1 LDVARAN
8 DGGSVPAASNA
19 RLKPHP
25 LPTDLIRFVRREQA
39 RTKTPGVALGILYR
53 GRAYVAGFGVTNVA
67 SPSPADHETLFQVG
81 STGKTFTTTAI
92 MRLVER
98 GELDLDAPVRRY
110 VRELELR
117 DAEAARRV
125 TLRHL
130 LTHTGGWAGDLFED
144 TGRGAD
150 ALAEVV
156 RRMRSVPQLTPL
168 GSTWHYNNAGF
179 YLAGRVIEKVTG
191 SSFEAAIEELVLDPL
206 GMTRSFYFT
215 EQLLS
220 HHVAIGH
227 VAKGSRQ
234 IPQPWWGMRSV
245 APAGGLVSD
254 VLDQLRW
261 AWFHMGDGRA
271 PNGERLLKRS
281 TLRMMQRPQAPAG
294 GLAEWVGL
302 SWLLDDVDGTRLVS
316 HGGTTIGQLS
326 TFTMVPSKA
335 LAVTTLTNSTSG
347 RAFNRVVVAR
357 VLERYAGLRR
367 TPPAPVTVTPAELAA
382 YRGRYVDGFKR
393 LEVALEPARGVLRGR
408 MAALGDDE
416 EGPLPTV
423 RLALYDRDRA
433 VHVDEVYP
441 GLKADFLRNGSG
453 RVAWMRLGGRLYR
466 RVSSRADSTQRR

>member
-1 LDVARAN
+1 MT
-8 DGGSVPAASNA
+8 PAANP

-25 LPTDLIRFVRREQA
+25 LPPDLVRFVRREQA
-39 RTKTPGVALGILYR
+39 RTKTPGVAVGILHE

-67 SPSPADHETLFQVG
+67 SPTPVDHETLFQVG
-81 STGKTFTTTAI
+81 STGKTFTATAI

-98 GELDLDAPVRRY
+98 GVVDLDAPVRRY
-110 VRELELR
+110 VRDLALR

-156 RRMRSVPQLTPL
+156 KRLRKVPQLTPL

-179 YLAGRVIEKVTG
+179 YLAGLVIEKVTG
-191 SSFEAAIEELVLDPL
+191 SSFEAATKELVLEPL

-215 EQLLS
+215 EELLP
-220 HHVAIGH
+220 HRVAIGH

-271 PNGERLLKRS
+271 PNGTRILKKS
-281 TLRMMQRPQAPAG
+281 TLQAMQTPQAPAG
-294 GLAEWVGL
+294 GLAEWVGF
-302 SWLLDDVDGTRLVS
+302 SWLLDDIDGVRTVS

-326 TFTMVPSKA
+326 TFTMVPSKR

-347 RAFNRVVVAR
+347 RSFNRAVVAR
-357 VLERYAGLRR
+357 VLERYAGIRR
-367 TPPAPVTVTPAELAA
+367 SAPALVPTTPEDLAA
-382 YRGRYVDGFKR
+382 YRGRYVDGFKQVQVV
-393 LEVALEPARGVLRGR
+393 LQPSRGLLRGTVSAI
-408 MAALGDDE
+408 AADDDP
-416 EGPLPTV
+416 PLRV
-423 RLALYDRDRA
+423 RLALFDADRA
-433 VHVDEVYP
+433 VHVDDMYA
-441 GLKADFLRNGSG
+441 GLKVEFLRGGTG

-466 RVSSRADSTQRR
+466 RVSANVDGTPPS